1 MPGVSASIE
10 PNRLYNSRTRHE
22 NPRYRVAVRRL
33 DFLLDTLLDFLLDT
47 AEDGRPTLADRKPR
61 VFAHA
66 SQRSTRNGLT
76 ALLLSST
83 YFEHRS
89 TLSHWLHFWLGIY
102 VHTPSLESSTVEF
115 RSRLGAGGP
124 REAYWARPSMG

>member
-1 MPGVSASIE
+1 VAGLSEAILAAHYKVPTSPCGTSERV
-10 PNRLYNSRTRHE
+10 
-22 NPRYRVAVRRL
+22 YRVAVRRL
-33 DFLLDTLLDFLLDT
+33 DFLLDTLLDFLLDI
-47 AEDGRPTLADRKPR
+47 AEDGRLTLADRKPR

-89 TLSHWLHFWLGIY
+89 TLSH
-102 VHTPSLESSTVEF
+102 
-115 RSRLGAGGP
+115 
-124 REAYWARPSMG
+124 